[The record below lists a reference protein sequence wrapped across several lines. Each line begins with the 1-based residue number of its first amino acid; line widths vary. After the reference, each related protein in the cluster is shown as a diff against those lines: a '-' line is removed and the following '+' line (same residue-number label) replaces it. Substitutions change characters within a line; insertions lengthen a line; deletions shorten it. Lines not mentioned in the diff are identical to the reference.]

1 MAIVVACAVVSD
13 ALRRELSQP
22 TRINAKTTTSDVFIK
37 CASSSLTSR
46 HALPTPLPSGAGAR
60 AAHAAGVTAQRNT
73 AALVG
78 VACAFRDPISRL
90 LRALVYPGLIL
101 ADRHRESAVVASG

>member
-1 MAIVVACAVVSD
+1 MAIVVACSVVSD

-46 HALPTPLPSGAGAR
+46 HAVPTPLPSGAGAR
-60 AAHAAGVTAQRNT
+60 AAHAARVTAQRNT

-78 VACAFRDPISRL
+78 VACTVLKLSK
-90 LRALVYPGLIL
+90 ALVGFVIIL
-101 ADRHRESAVVASG
+101 GDERGVFKHPPLH